1 MVREYEDKI
10 TSARFVMHVNSDQL
24 KGAGLRK
31 PTAPIN
37 TFVYNKGSKQ
47 KVKIDEIDYEM
58 PERSLLPL
66 VSNQNFTFENQIN

>member
-47 KVKIDEIDYEM
+47 K
-58 PERSLLPL
+58 
-66 VSNQNFTFENQIN
+66 

>member
-47 KVKIDEIDYEM
+47 KVKLMKLTMKCPKGLYYH
-58 PERSLLPL
+58 
-66 VSNQNFTFENQIN
+66 